1 MMDAMNESDICKLDL
16 PLNCHTFLT
25 VFWEY
30 HFVKYDYQINICTHT
45 HTEVYSR
52 VIHRTLNCCVGL

>member
-45 HTEVYSR
+45 HTHTS
-52 VIHRTLNCCVGL
+52 LNIDR